1 MSYNHAL
8 ADNIKI
14 DTSKVQTK
22 YYPPCRFC
30 GQEVVSFNY
39 IRHYVYAC
47 KFCRPKKKLLLS
59 TGLFDKPSDRRTDN
73 K

>member
-1 MSYNHAL
+1 MSYNDAL

-14 DTSKVQTK
+14 DRSKVQTK

-30 GQEVVSFNY
+30 GEEVVSYNY
-39 IRHYVYAC
+39 VRHYVYAC
-47 KFCRPKKKLLLS
+47 PFCRPKKKLLLS
-59 TGLFDKPSDRRTDN
+59 TGLFDKTAREQIMN